1 MEIIFGIVIV
11 LAIIVAAGS
20 AFSGGGANSRKKREK
35 PKYRYQKQKFFM
47 SKTEHECYKALT
59 KALGADFYIFAQ
71 VHLSTIVDHKVKG
84 QSWKGA
90 FSHINQKSVDFVVCN
105 KEYISPVLAVELDDS
120 THGRPD
126 RQKRDVE
133 VERILEDANVPLL
146 RIENNGRFD
155 PVELGRNIKIKLQ
168 QT

>member
-1 MEIIFGIVIV
+1 MT
-11 LAIIVAAGS
+11 
-20 AFSGGGANSRKKREK
+20 
-35 PKYRYQKQKFFM
+35 
-47 SKTEHECYKALT
+47 KTEHECYKVLS
-59 KALGADFYIFAQ
+59 KILGDRFYLFAQ

-90 FSHINQKSVDFVVCN
+90 FSHINQKSVDFVVCS
-105 KEYISPVLAVELDDS
+105 KDYISPVLAIELDDS

-155 PVELGRNIKIKLQ
+155 PGELGRNIKTKLQ